1 MHVDVWGQP
10 CGSWGF
16 NSRPCGWQRSPL
28 PLEPCCQPLFFFFC
42 FVFVFYKF
50 SQSVII
56 ALFYEK
62 HQNASNKF
70 SSKNIFA
77 LKIRLFLFKRLIRM
91 FIIVLNLLGRCR
103 LLSVL
108 SRTLSSLSVLDLVLF
123 YHCAQLV
130 VHPHQLSH
138 LLELTWVIGCLSG
151 SVKSAC

>member
-1 MHVDVWGQP
+1 MWIL
-10 CGSWGF
+10 GF
-16 NSRPCGWQRSPL
+16 QLKTLWLAAVTFTSGAML
-28 PLEPCCQPLFFFFC
+28 PTPVFFLFFLFFF
-42 FVFVFYKF
+42 FVFYKF

-138 LLELTWVIGCLSG
+138 LLELT
-151 SVKSAC
+151 

>member
-1 MHVDVWGQP
+1 MWMSEGNHVDPGVSTQDPVAGSGHLYLWSHVANP
-10 CGSWGF
+10 C
-16 NSRPCGWQRSPL
+16 
-28 PLEPCCQPLFFFFC
+28 FFFFC

-138 LLELTWVIGCLSG
+138 LLELT
-151 SVKSAC
+151 